1 MEDMYK
7 NGTVINGVFI
17 DTPKS
22 FDVACTVAT
31 QIESHIASGQ
41 YGGQTVNLWHIA
53 QFVKITREKFIKR
66 TRKRYEDVGMT
77 YTEEQLLA
85 DVELQ
90 LKQHI
95 DDGIQLLQYQVLTH
109 MTTNG

>member
-1 MEDMYK
+1 
-7 NGTVINGVFI
+7 
-17 DTPKS
+17 
-22 FDVACTVAT
+22 
-31 QIESHIASGQ
+31 
-41 YGGQTVNLWHIA
+41 
-53 QFVKITREKFIKR
+53 
-66 TRKRYEDVGMT
+66 MT

-90 LKQHI
+90 LKQHV